1 MRLLFD
7 ENLSNRLPDLLGDC
21 FPESV
26 AAANVALGGQPDGE
40 VWEHAK
46 AGGFVLVTKD
56 DDFQRLSV
64 MQGSPPKVIWIRLG
78 NCATADV
85 ARLLR
90 FRVDQIRV
98 FVEDNDSAFLALG

>member
-26 AAANVALGGQPDGE
+26 AAATVGLGGRPDRD

-46 AGGFVLVTKD
+46 VGGFVLVTKD

-64 MQGSPPKVIWIRLG
+64 LHGPPPKVVWIRLG

-90 FRVDQIRV
+90 FRVDQIDS
-98 FVEDNDSAFLALG
+98 FIEDNESAFLALG